1 MRKRTM
7 GLTRRQYGANIRLR
21 ARLPSIALVALLALV
36 LTAGSARAQTES
48 GNTVTVD
55 INTAPF
61 VFAQSAEFTLVAHS
75 ERPIVLAQLVVSRT
89 GEPTLIAP
97 ITLSPT
103 RELNISYTLNL
114 QTFTPRPFS
123 RVFYK
128 WQFTDTSGDVTSIVP
143 ADFFYEDNRFTWQGL
158 GLDAANGLPGLQVR
172 WAAGD
177 REQGAAA
184 LEAALAA
191 IPEIER
197 VIGVHLDTPGAQ
209 PIRIYLYPRAED
221 LQSALRLSRTEW
233 VGGHADPQL
242 GTILLAVS
250 PDEFGTASLAG
261 RVPHEIAHLAIYS
274 RVRDGYTSVP
284 AWLSEGLATLLEPIH
299 DAALQE
305 ALEKAQRDGALAPL
319 ATLCG
324 PFSADRDDATLAYAQ
339 SESAVRYLVDR
350 YGVPRVQ
357 ALLDAYARRYGVTS
371 TACAAAVQEVL
382 FVPFTQL
389 ESDWRA
395 DLGHRSPGSQAAQ
408 TALPWVVLVLAA
420 SGVTLFFFSRHKVTW
435 S

>member
-1 MRKRTM
+1 MRKETL
-7 GLTRRQYGANIRLR
+7 GLTRHRHA
-21 ARLPSIALVALLALV
+21 ARDNLASVALAAVLALA
-36 LTAGSARAQTES
+36 LATGGARAQTGG

-55 INTAPF
+55 VNAAPY

-75 ERPIVLAQLVVSRT
+75 ERPVVRAELIVSRT
-89 GEPTLIAP
+89 GDPTLVAP
-97 ITLSPT
+97 ITLSAT
-103 RELNISYTLNL
+103 RDLSISYTLNL
-114 QTFTPRPFS
+114 QTFNPRPFS
-123 RVFYK
+123 RVFYQ
-128 WQFTDTSGDVTSIVP
+128 WQFTDTSGDVTSTVP
-143 ADFFYEDNRFTWQGL
+143 VDFFYEDNRFTWQGL

-197 VIGVHLDTPGAQ
+197 VVGVHLDSPGAQ
-209 PIRIYLYPRAED
+209 PVRIYLYPRAED

-242 GTILLAVS
+242 GTILLAAS

-284 AWLSEGLATLLEPIH
+284 AWLSEGLATLLEPTH
-299 DAALQE
+299 DPALQAALD
-305 ALEKAQRDGALAPL
+305 KAQRDDTLLPL
-319 ATLCG
+319 ASLCG
-324 PFSADRDDATLAYAQ
+324 PFGDERDAATLAYAQ
-339 SESAVRYLVDR
+339 SASVVRYLVDR

-382 FVPFTQL
+382 FIPFTQL
-389 ESDWRA
+389 ENDWRA
-395 DLGHRSPGSQAAQ
+395 DLEHRSPGSQAAQ
-408 TALPWVVLVLAA
+408 TALPWVLLVLAA

>member
-1 MRKRTM
+1 MRKDTL
-7 GLTRRQYGANIRLR
+7 GLTRRHDTRDRLR
-21 ARLPSIALVALLALV
+21 TRLPSIALVAVLALA
-36 LTAGSARAQTES
+36 LTAGGARAQTGS

-55 INTAPF
+55 VNTAPY
-61 VFAQSAEFTLVAHS
+61 VFAQSAEFTLVARS
-75 ERPIVLAQLVVSRT
+75 ERPVVRAELVVSRT
-89 GEPTLIAP
+89 GDPTLVAP

-103 RELNISYTLNL
+103 RELSISYTLNL

-123 RVFYK
+123 RVFYQ
-128 WQFTDTSGDVTSIVP
+128 WQFTDTSGEVTSTVP

-197 VIGVHLDTPGAQ
+197 VIGVHLDSPGAQ

-242 GTILLAVS
+242 GTILLAVT
-250 PDEFGTASLAG
+250 PDAFGTASLAG
-261 RVPHEIAHLAIYS
+261 RVPHELAHLAIYS

-284 AWLSEGLATLLEPIH
+284 AWLSEGLATLLEPTH
-299 DAALQE
+299 DPALQQ
-305 ALEKAQRDGALAPL
+305 ALEAAQRDRALLPL
-319 ATLCG
+319 ETLCG
-324 PFSADRDDATLAYAQ
+324 PFSDQRDVATLAYAQ
-339 SESAVRYLVDR
+339 SASVVRYLVDR

-357 ALLDAYARRYGVTS
+357 ALLDAYARRYGVTP

-382 FVPFTQL
+382 FIPFTQL
-389 ESDWRA
+389 ESDWHA
-395 DLGHRSPGSQAAQ
+395 DLEHRSPGSQAAQ
-408 TALPWVVLVLAA
+408 TALPWLVLVLAA
-420 SGVTLFFFSRHKVTW
+420 SGVTLFFFSKHKVTW